1 MIGDGETRSGH
12 GATKLQVEMTAT
24 GCRCGPH
31 RIYCLPVTCKRTNL
45 NGAPSLM

>member
-1 MIGDGETRSGH
+1 MIGDGETRGGH
-12 GATKLQVEMTAT
+12 GVTKLQVEMTAA